1 MNLLLQHCHIW
12 FWIDLILGKREKSHI
27 WYSFIITDLT
37 TGEKWNVCIQDERLV
52 MKFHCVTFSSFFL
65 LAQNFS
71 KKSVKSVLLY
81 NFFFGIVYN
90 TTDVNL
96 MLRQIDKTSKSKVF
110 ATCICKGIIGNQY

>member
-1 MNLLLQHCHIW
+1 
-12 FWIDLILGKREKSHI
+12 
-27 WYSFIITDLT
+27 
-37 TGEKWNVCIQDERLV
+37 

-81 NFFFGIVYN
+81 NFFCIVYN

-96 MLRQIDKTSKSKVF
+96 MLRQIDKTFKSKVF
-110 ATCICKGIIGNQY
+110 GTCIC

>member
-1 MNLLLQHCHIW
+1 
-12 FWIDLILGKREKSHI
+12 
-27 WYSFIITDLT
+27 
-37 TGEKWNVCIQDERLV
+37 

-71 KKSVKSVLLY
+71 KKSVKSVLFY

-110 ATCICKGIIGNQY
+110 ATCICQGIIGNQY